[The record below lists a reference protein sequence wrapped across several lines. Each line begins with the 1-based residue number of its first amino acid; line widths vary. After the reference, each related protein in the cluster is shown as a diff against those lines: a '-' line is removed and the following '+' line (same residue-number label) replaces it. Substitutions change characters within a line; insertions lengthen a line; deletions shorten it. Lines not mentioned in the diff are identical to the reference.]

1 MTTRNDIER
10 VLWKACDSFRGKID
24 SSRYK
29 DYILSM
35 LFVKYLSDVTL
46 ERRALYMEQYDGD
59 ERRVERAMSRER
71 FSLDRE
77 STFDYLY
84 ENRTDTEIG
93 QKINVALS
101 HIEDHNSGKLRNV
114 FRAID
119 FNSQVD
125 FGDVRE
131 KNATLRNL
139 LEDFHDLDLRP
150 GQLGSADII
159 GDAYEYMIANF
170 ASDAG
175 KKGGEFF
182 TPSQV
187 SELVASLVKPQEND
201 RIYDPTCGSG
211 GLLLKAYKK
220 VPSGKV
226 AVYGQELNA
235 QTWALCTMNMF
246 LHGVDDA
253 RIWQGDTLSNPQN
266 LEDDKLMK
274 FQVVVA
280 NPPFSLDKWDSG
292 FLSKAGPDEKGKK
305 PEKMTAALDEHHRFD
320 WGVPPS
326 SKGDYA
332 FVLHMLNSLDAE
344 NGRMAVVLPH
354 GVLFRG
360 ASEGK
365 IRKQLIEMNLLD
377 AVIGLPANLFYG
389 TGIPACILVFK
400 KGRTR
405 DDVLFIDAS
414 GEGSPAPVRKEKK
427 KAHRGLVWVLVLVTG
442 AAIAAGSLLL
452 LHTRQEKQAQLAAA
466 QQAQVQEQQ
475 NQYEALME
483 QGTQLCETDPEQ
495 ALGCFEQAQALYPE
509 ESAPYISY
517 AYALYCAQDYERCI
531 SYIED
536 ELGLGKAYDIEAQ
549 SQLSEILGAAYFE
562 CDDYAA
568 AASFFRL
575 STAGGDI
582 TVNAQRDYAV
592 SLGRLGDIDAAD
604 EILSQ
609 MYAAGASGDV
619 TDYVQAEI
627 DYAKTAI
634 ARRWSGREAP
644 RSETPRQRPSR
655 FWRTGSKPTACAMT
669 RRSGRCWR
677 WPISRRTTPTPPF
690 RRATCARPG
699 SASTACW
706 SLA

>member
-1 MTTRNDIER
+1 
-10 VLWKACDSFRGKID
+10 
-24 SSRYK
+24 
-29 DYILSM
+29 
-35 LFVKYLSDVTL
+35 
-46 ERRALYMEQYDGD
+46 
-59 ERRVERAMSRER
+59 MSRER
-71 FSLDRE
+71 FTLDPE

-84 ENRTDTEIG
+84 EHRNDNAIG
-93 QKINVALS
+93 QKINVALAK
-101 HIEDHNSGKLRNV
+101 IESQNSSKLQHV

-119 FNSQVD
+119 FNSNVD
-125 FGDVRE
+125 FGVDVKA

-139 LEDFHDLDLRP
+139 LEDFKDLDLRSCM
-150 GQLGSADII
+150 LGSADII

-187 SELVASLVKPQEND
+187 SELVATLVAPQEND

-266 LEDDKLMK
+266 IEDDNLMQ

-292 FLSKAGPDEKGKK
+292 FLANAELDAKGRKQ
-305 PEKMTAALDEHHRFD
+305 EKMTAALDKYNRFD

-332 FVLHMLNSLDAE
+332 FVLHMLHSLDAR

-365 IRKQLIEMNLLD
+365 IRKQLVEMNLLD

-400 KGRTR
+400 KNRTR
-405 DDVLFIDAS
+405 RDVLFIDAS
-414 GEGSPAPVRKEKK
+414 GDGNFEKGK
-427 KAHRGLVWVLVLVTG
+427 NQNILRDQD
-442 AAIAAGSLLL
+442 IARIVQTYTDRAVIDKYSY
-452 LHTRQEKQAQLAAA
+452 LATLDEIRDNDFNLNIPRYVDTFEEEEMVDIEQVQRNIASIEEEL
-466 QQAQVQEQQ
+466 AQVQAQMAK
-475 NQYEALME
+475 YME
-483 QGTQLCETDPEQ
+483 
-495 ALGCFEQAQALYPE
+495 
-509 ESAPYISY
+509 
-517 AYALYCAQDYERCI
+517 
-531 SYIED
+531 
-536 ELGLGKAYDIEAQ
+536 ELGL
-549 SQLSEILGAAYFE
+549 
-562 CDDYAA
+562 
-568 AASFFRL
+568 
-575 STAGGDI
+575 
-582 TVNAQRDYAV
+582 
-592 SLGRLGDIDAAD
+592 
-604 EILSQ
+604 
-609 MYAAGASGDV
+609 
-619 TDYVQAEI
+619 
-627 DYAKTAI
+627 
-634 ARRWSGREAP
+634 
-644 RSETPRQRPSR
+644 
-655 FWRTGSKPTACAMT
+655 
-669 RRSGRCWR
+669 
-677 WPISRRTTPTPPF
+677 
-690 RRATCARPG
+690 
-699 SASTACW
+699 
-706 SLA
+706 

>member
-1 MTTRNDIER
+1 MTTRSDIEH

-35 LFVKYLSDVTL
+35 LFVKYLSDVTK
-46 ERRALYMEQYDGD
+46 EKRAQYMEQYNGD
-59 ERRVERAMSRER
+59 ERRVERAMGRER
-71 FSLDRE
+71 FAIDAE

-84 ENRTDTEIG
+84 ENRNDNEIG

-101 HIEDHNSGKLRNV
+101 RIEEHNSGKLRNV

-125 FGDVRE
+125 FGNVKG

-139 LEDFHDLDLRP
+139 LEDFHGLDLRP
-150 GQLGSADII
+150 GQLDSSDVI

-187 SELVASLVKPQEND
+187 SELVASLVKPREND

-226 AVYGQELNA
+226 AIYGQVLNA

-266 LEDDKLMK
+266 IEEDILMK

-292 FLSKAGPDEKGKK
+292 FLSNAGLDAKGKRQ
-305 PEKMTAALDEHHRFD
+305 EKMSATMDSWKRFD

-332 FVLHMLNSLDAE
+332 FVLHMLHSLDAE

-365 IRKQLIEMNLLD
+365 IRRQLVELNLLD

-400 KGRTR
+400 KNRASR
-405 DDVLFIDAS
+405 DVLFIDAS
-414 GEGSPAPVRKEKK
+414 GEGNYEKGKNQNILRDSDIGRIVSAYETRENVDKYSYVASYDEIRENDFNLNIPRYVDTFEEEELVDIDEVK
-427 KAHRGLVWVLVLVTG
+427 KN
-442 AAIAAGSLLL
+442 IASIETELA
-452 LHTRQEKQAQLAAA
+452 KVQAKMAEYLK
-466 QQAQVQEQQ
+466 
-475 NQYEALME
+475 
-483 QGTQLCETDPEQ
+483 
-495 ALGCFEQAQALYPE
+495 
-509 ESAPYISY
+509 
-517 AYALYCAQDYERCI
+517 
-531 SYIED
+531 
-536 ELGLGKAYDIEAQ
+536 ELGL
-549 SQLSEILGAAYFE
+549 
-562 CDDYAA
+562 
-568 AASFFRL
+568 
-575 STAGGDI
+575 
-582 TVNAQRDYAV
+582 
-592 SLGRLGDIDAAD
+592 
-604 EILSQ
+604 
-609 MYAAGASGDV
+609 
-619 TDYVQAEI
+619 
-627 DYAKTAI
+627 
-634 ARRWSGREAP
+634 
-644 RSETPRQRPSR
+644 
-655 FWRTGSKPTACAMT
+655 
-669 RRSGRCWR
+669 
-677 WPISRRTTPTPPF
+677 
-690 RRATCARPG
+690 
-699 SASTACW
+699 
-706 SLA
+706 

>member
-10 VLWKACDSFRGKID
+10 VLWSACDSFRGKID

-35 LFVKYLSDVTL
+35 LFVKFLSDVSK
-46 ERRALYMEQYDGD
+46 EKRAHYLEQYDGD

-71 FSLDRE
+71 FTMDAD

-84 ENRTDTEIG
+84 EHRTDNEIG

-101 HIEDHNSGKLRNV
+101 HIEERNSAKLRNV

-125 FGDVRE
+125 FGDVKA

-139 LEDFHDLDLRP
+139 LEDFRGLDLRP
-150 GQLGSADII
+150 SQLGSADII

-187 SELVASLVKPQEND
+187 SELVAQLVKPREND

-211 GLLLKAYKK
+211 GLLLKAYRK

-226 AVYGQELNA
+226 AIYGQELNA

-266 LEDDKLMK
+266 IEDDALMK
-274 FQVVVA
+274 FQCVVA

-292 FLSKAGPDEKGKK
+292 FLSDAAVDAKGKK
-305 PEKMTAALDEHHRFD
+305 QEKMKAELDPWKRFD
-320 WGVPPS
+320 WGVPPA

-332 FVLHMLNSLDAE
+332 FVLHMLSSLDAE
-344 NGRMAVVLPH
+344 SGRMAIVLPH

-365 IRKQLIEMNLLD
+365 IRRQLVELNLLD

-400 KGRTR
+400 KNRTR
-405 DDVLFIDAS
+405 RDVLFIDAS
-414 GEGSPAPVRKEKK
+414 GEGNYEKDKNQNRLRDSDIARIVSAYEAREDREKFSHVATFDEIKENDFNLNIPRYVDTSEEEEQIDLEEVK
-427 KAHRGLVWVLVLVTG
+427 RN
-442 AAIAAGSLLL
+442 IAGIEAEL
-452 LHTRQEKQAQLAAA
+452 KDVQAQMAK
-466 QQAQVQEQQ
+466 
-475 NQYEALME
+475 YME
-483 QGTQLCETDPEQ
+483 
-495 ALGCFEQAQALYPE
+495 
-509 ESAPYISY
+509 
-517 AYALYCAQDYERCI
+517 
-531 SYIED
+531 
-536 ELGLGKAYDIEAQ
+536 ELGL
-549 SQLSEILGAAYFE
+549 
-562 CDDYAA
+562 
-568 AASFFRL
+568 
-575 STAGGDI
+575 
-582 TVNAQRDYAV
+582 
-592 SLGRLGDIDAAD
+592 
-604 EILSQ
+604 
-609 MYAAGASGDV
+609 
-619 TDYVQAEI
+619 
-627 DYAKTAI
+627 
-634 ARRWSGREAP
+634 
-644 RSETPRQRPSR
+644 
-655 FWRTGSKPTACAMT
+655 
-669 RRSGRCWR
+669 
-677 WPISRRTTPTPPF
+677 
-690 RRATCARPG
+690 
-699 SASTACW
+699 
-706 SLA
+706 

>member
-10 VLWKACDSFRGKID
+10 ALWSACDSFRGKID

-35 LFVKYLSDVTL
+35 LFVKFLSDVSK
-46 ERRALYMEQYDGD
+46 EKRAHYLEQYDGD

-71 FSLDRE
+71 FTMDAD

-84 ENRTDTEIG
+84 EHRTDNEIG

-101 HIEDHNSGKLRNV
+101 HIEERNSAKLRNV

-125 FGDVRE
+125 FGDVKA
-131 KNATLRNL
+131 KNATMRNL
-139 LEDFHDLDLRP
+139 LEDFHGLDLRP
-150 GQLGSADII
+150 SQLGSADII

-187 SELVASLVKPQEND
+187 SELVAQLVKPREND

-211 GLLLKAYKK
+211 GLLLKAYRK

-226 AVYGQELNA
+226 AIYGQELNA

-266 LEDDKLMK
+266 IEDDALMK
-274 FQVVVA
+274 FQCVVA

-292 FLSKAGPDEKGKK
+292 FLSDAAVDAKGKK
-305 PEKMTAALDEHHRFD
+305 QEKMKAELDPWKRFD
-320 WGVPPS
+320 WGVPPA

-332 FVLHMLNSLDAE
+332 FVLHMLSSLDAE
-344 NGRMAVVLPH
+344 SGRMAIVLPH

-365 IRKQLIEMNLLD
+365 IRRQLVELNLLD

-400 KGRTR
+400 KNRTR
-405 DDVLFIDAS
+405 RDVLFIDAS
-414 GEGSPAPVRKEKK
+414 GEGNYEKDKNQNRLRDSDIARIVSAYEAREDREKFSHVATFDEIKENDFNLNIPRYVDTSEEEEQIDLEEVK
-427 KAHRGLVWVLVLVTG
+427 RN
-442 AAIAAGSLLL
+442 IAGIEAEL
-452 LHTRQEKQAQLAAA
+452 KDVQAQMAK
-466 QQAQVQEQQ
+466 
-475 NQYEALME
+475 YME
-483 QGTQLCETDPEQ
+483 
-495 ALGCFEQAQALYPE
+495 
-509 ESAPYISY
+509 
-517 AYALYCAQDYERCI
+517 
-531 SYIED
+531 
-536 ELGLGKAYDIEAQ
+536 ELGL
-549 SQLSEILGAAYFE
+549 
-562 CDDYAA
+562 
-568 AASFFRL
+568 
-575 STAGGDI
+575 
-582 TVNAQRDYAV
+582 
-592 SLGRLGDIDAAD
+592 
-604 EILSQ
+604 
-609 MYAAGASGDV
+609 
-619 TDYVQAEI
+619 
-627 DYAKTAI
+627 
-634 ARRWSGREAP
+634 
-644 RSETPRQRPSR
+644 
-655 FWRTGSKPTACAMT
+655 
-669 RRSGRCWR
+669 
-677 WPISRRTTPTPPF
+677 
-690 RRATCARPG
+690 
-699 SASTACW
+699 
-706 SLA
+706 

>member
-35 LFVKYLSDVTL
+35 LFVKYLSDVSK
-46 ERRALYMEQYDGD
+46 EKRAKYMEQYNGD
-59 ERRVERAMSRER
+59 ERRVERAMSREQ
-71 FSLDRE
+71 FTLDSE

-84 ENRTDTEIG
+84 ENRNSNDIG
-93 QKINVALS
+93 QKINIALS
-101 HIEDHNSGKLRNV
+101 HIENSNSAKLTNV

-125 FGDVRE
+125 FGDVKA

-139 LEDFHDLDLRP
+139 LEDFHDLDLCP

-187 SELVASLVKPQEND
+187 SELIASLVKPQEND

-211 GLLLKAYKK
+211 GLLLKTYKK
-220 VPSGKV
+220 VPSSKV
-226 AVYGQELNA
+226 ALYGQEANN

-246 LHGVDDA
+246 LHDVDDA

-266 LEDDKLMK
+266 VENDQLMK

-292 FLSKAGPDEKGKK
+292 FLSNAGLDAKGKK
-305 PEKMTAALDEHHRFD
+305 QEKMTAAMDSWKRFD

-332 FVLHMLNSLDAE
+332 FVLHMLSSLDAE

-365 IRKQLIEMNLLD
+365 IRRQLVEMNLLD

-400 KGRTR
+400 KNRPR
-405 DDVLFIDAS
+405 RDVLFIDAS
-414 GEGSPAPVRKEKK
+414 GEGNYEKDK
-427 KAHRGLVWVLVLVTG
+427 NQNVLRNSDIARIVSTYEARETVDKYSYVASYDEIKDNDFNLNIPRYVDTFEEEELVDIDEVKQN
-442 AAIAAGSLLL
+442 IANIEAEL
-452 LHTRQEKQAQLAAA
+452 
-466 QQAQVQEQQ
+466 AQVQ
-475 NQYEALME
+475 
-483 QGTQLCETDPEQ
+483 
-495 ALGCFEQAQALYPE
+495 AQMAKYLE
-509 ESAPYISY
+509 
-517 AYALYCAQDYERCI
+517 
-531 SYIED
+531 
-536 ELGLGKAYDIEAQ
+536 ELGL
-549 SQLSEILGAAYFE
+549 
-562 CDDYAA
+562 
-568 AASFFRL
+568 
-575 STAGGDI
+575 
-582 TVNAQRDYAV
+582 
-592 SLGRLGDIDAAD
+592 
-604 EILSQ
+604 
-609 MYAAGASGDV
+609 
-619 TDYVQAEI
+619 
-627 DYAKTAI
+627 
-634 ARRWSGREAP
+634 
-644 RSETPRQRPSR
+644 
-655 FWRTGSKPTACAMT
+655 
-669 RRSGRCWR
+669 
-677 WPISRRTTPTPPF
+677 
-690 RRATCARPG
+690 
-699 SASTACW
+699 
-706 SLA
+706 

>member
-1 MTTRNDIER
+1 MTHRTDIER
-10 VLWKACDSFRGKID
+10 VLWNACDSFRGKID

-35 LFVKYLSDVTL
+35 LFIKYLSDVTK
-46 ERRALYMEQYDGD
+46 EKCAYYAELYKGD
-59 ERRVERAMSRER
+59 EARVNRAMLRER
-71 FSLDRE
+71 FVVE
-77 STFDYLY
+77 SEATFDFLY
-84 ENRTDTEIG
+84 DHRNDKEVG
-93 QKINVALS
+93 QRINIALS
-101 HIEDHNSGKLRNV
+101 RIEEHNSGKLRNV

-125 FGDVRE
+125 FGEVKE

-150 GQLGSADII
+150 SQLGSADII

-187 SELVASLVKPQEND
+187 SELVASLVKPLEND
-201 RIYDPTCGSG
+201 RVYDPTCGSG

-220 VPSGKV
+220 VPNGKV

-235 QTWALCTMNMF
+235 QTWSLCTMNMF

-253 RIWQGDTLSNPQN
+253 KIWQGDTLSNPQN
-266 LEDDKLMK
+266 LEDDRLMK

-292 FLSKAGPDEKGKK
+292 FLSNAGLDAKGKK
-305 PEKMTAALDEHHRFD
+305 QEKMTASMDPWKRFEV
-320 WGVPPS
+320 GIPPS

-332 FVLHMLNSLDAE
+332 FVLHMLKSLDGN

-414 GEGSPAPVRKEKK
+414 GDGNYEKGK
-427 KAHRGLVWVLVLVTG
+427 NQNILRDSDIARIVSTYEARAEKVDKYSYRASRDEIRENDYNLNIPRYVDTFEEEELVDIDEVKQN
-442 AAIAAGSLLL
+442 IANIEAELA
-452 LHTRQEKQAQLAAA
+452 EVQAQMAKYLK
-466 QQAQVQEQQ
+466 
-475 NQYEALME
+475 
-483 QGTQLCETDPEQ
+483 
-495 ALGCFEQAQALYPE
+495 
-509 ESAPYISY
+509 
-517 AYALYCAQDYERCI
+517 
-531 SYIED
+531 
-536 ELGLGKAYDIEAQ
+536 ELGL
-549 SQLSEILGAAYFE
+549 
-562 CDDYAA
+562 
-568 AASFFRL
+568 
-575 STAGGDI
+575 
-582 TVNAQRDYAV
+582 
-592 SLGRLGDIDAAD
+592 
-604 EILSQ
+604 
-609 MYAAGASGDV
+609 
-619 TDYVQAEI
+619 
-627 DYAKTAI
+627 
-634 ARRWSGREAP
+634 
-644 RSETPRQRPSR
+644 
-655 FWRTGSKPTACAMT
+655 
-669 RRSGRCWR
+669 
-677 WPISRRTTPTPPF
+677 
-690 RRATCARPG
+690 
-699 SASTACW
+699 
-706 SLA
+706 

>member
-35 LFVKYLSDVTL
+35 LFVKYLSDVSK
-46 ERRALYMEQYDGD
+46 EKRAKYMEQYNGD
-59 ERRVERAMSRER
+59 ERRVERAMSREQ
-71 FSLDRE
+71 FTLDSE

-84 ENRTDTEIG
+84 ENRNSNDIG
-93 QKINVALS
+93 QKINIALS
-101 HIEDHNSGKLRNV
+101 HIENSNSAKLTNV

-125 FGDVRE
+125 FGDVKA

-139 LEDFHDLDLRP
+139 LEDFHDLDLCP

-187 SELVASLVKPQEND
+187 SELIASLVKPQEND

-211 GLLLKAYKK
+211 GLLLKTYKK

-226 AVYGQELNA
+226 ALYGQEANN

-266 LEDDKLMK
+266 VENDQLMK

-292 FLSKAGPDEKGKK
+292 FLSNAGLDAKGKK
-305 PEKMTAALDEHHRFD
+305 QEKMTAAMDSWKRFD

-332 FVLHMLNSLDAE
+332 FVLHLLSSLVAE

-365 IRKQLIEMNLLD
+365 IRRQLVEMNLLD

-400 KGRTR
+400 KNRPR
-405 DDVLFIDAS
+405 RDVLFIDAS
-414 GEGSPAPVRKEKK
+414 GEGNYEKDKNQNVLRNSDISRIVSTYEARETVDKYSYVASYDEIKENDFNLNIP
-427 KAHRGLVWVLVLVTG
+427 RYVDTFEEEELVDIDEVKQN
-442 AAIAAGSLLL
+442 IANIEAEL
-452 LHTRQEKQAQLAAA
+452 
-466 QQAQVQEQQ
+466 AQVQ
-475 NQYEALME
+475 
-483 QGTQLCETDPEQ
+483 
-495 ALGCFEQAQALYPE
+495 AQMAKYLE
-509 ESAPYISY
+509 
-517 AYALYCAQDYERCI
+517 
-531 SYIED
+531 
-536 ELGLGKAYDIEAQ
+536 ELGL
-549 SQLSEILGAAYFE
+549 
-562 CDDYAA
+562 
-568 AASFFRL
+568 
-575 STAGGDI
+575 
-582 TVNAQRDYAV
+582 
-592 SLGRLGDIDAAD
+592 
-604 EILSQ
+604 
-609 MYAAGASGDV
+609 
-619 TDYVQAEI
+619 
-627 DYAKTAI
+627 
-634 ARRWSGREAP
+634 
-644 RSETPRQRPSR
+644 
-655 FWRTGSKPTACAMT
+655 
-669 RRSGRCWR
+669 
-677 WPISRRTTPTPPF
+677 
-690 RRATCARPG
+690 
-699 SASTACW
+699 
-706 SLA
+706 